1 MDGEII
7 LVGEASEPVQ
17 LLITYPT
24 RGGAK
29 EAEQDYEEEED
40 EEEEEER
47 EEEVAMGFPKDST
60 LWEVR
65 VSIALYVHVGKWP
78 CLHVLTHE
86 HSHENYSGK
95 FFGLFLVNSYH
106 PTNGELHWS
115 D

>member
-1 MDGEII
+1 MIILISDKDEASLAALDITNESHLFLWDGVQVDGEII

-29 EAEQDYEEEED
+29 EAEQDYEEEDE

-60 LWEVR
+60 LGEVR
-65 VSIALYVHVGKWP
+65 VSIALYVRREMAVSA
-78 CLHVLTHE
+78 CTD
-86 HSHENYSGK
+86 
-95 FFGLFLVNSYH
+95 
-106 PTNGELHWS
+106 T
-115 D
+115 